1 MVQSI
6 RPQDASGVYRRNL
19 AGATA
24 AEGTPAQRAANGGG
38 GRTRRTDSVALSSEA
53 VLLARSLQAAQGAP
67 EIREEL
73 VAQLRASVQDGTYR
87 VDAQRIA
94 GQLLAASREHEGAT
108 GAAGAGATTGAQA

>member
-19 AGATA
+19 AGMTA
-24 AEGTPAQRAANGGG
+24 AEGAPAQRGAAGA

-53 VLLARSLQAAQGAP
+53 QLLARSLQAVENSP
-67 EIREEL
+67 EVREGL

-87 VDAQRIA
+87 IDARRIA
-94 GQLLAASREHEGAT
+94 GQLLAAAGDAAGTTE
-108 GAAGAGATTGAQA
+108 AAGAEGAQA

>member
-24 AEGTPAQRAANGGG
+24 AEGASAPRGAAGA
-38 GRTRRTDSVALSSEA
+38 GRSRRTDSVALSSEA
-53 VLLARSLQAAQGAP
+53 LLLARSLQAAHAAP
-67 EIREEL
+67 ELREQL

-87 VDAQRIA
+87 VDARRIA
-94 GQLLAASREHEGAT
+94 GELLGQGGAPAAAEG
-108 GAAGAGATTGAQA
+108 GATTGAEA

>member
-19 AGATA
+19 AGAA
-24 AEGTPAQRAANGGG
+24 AVEGASTHRAANGSGT
-38 GRTRRTDSVALSSEA
+38 RTRRTDSVALSNEA

-67 EIREEL
+67 EVRDAL
-73 VAQLRASVQDGTYR
+73 VAHLRASVQDGTYR

-94 GQLLAASREHEGAT
+94 GQLLAATREHEG
-108 GAAGAGATTGAQA
+108 GAGDADSTTGAQA